1 MTRIL
6 VSALLAGSALAL
18 NGCVASIAV
27 SAASMA
33 ARGVAGQPKNNEGAR
48 PQAVAACSG
57 RASPYGKVHIID
69 AEQHGPSKIVV
80 WGTVDDGTRRRS
92 FECSYGTRITGF
104 KLRAIASHE

>member
-48 PQAVAACSG
+48 PQAAADCTA
-57 RASPYGKVHIID
+57 RASQNGRVHIID
-69 AEQHGPSKIVV
+69 VEQRSASKIVV
-80 WGTVDDGTRRRS
+80 WGTVDDGLQRHS
-92 FECSYGTRITGF
+92 FQCYYGTKITGF
-104 KLRAIASHE
+104 KLQAIKSHE